1 LNQYSE
7 GGNANFAKMTE
18 SSGTEI
24 SYWYLFTNSFTLL
37 DVNVNALSAV
47 AAKQIANARAPR

>member
-1 LNQYSE
+1 
-7 GGNANFAKMTE
+7 MTD
-18 SSGTEI
+18 SSGIENFFPEFFDRLESI
-24 SYWYLFTNSFTLL
+24 VIIL